1 MNRFA
6 LLAAV
11 LTSTILSAHGQPSA
25 LRQAVVLT
33 NVTVIDA
40 TGAAPKPGMTVVMT
54 GDRIAT
60 IDYAIRASEASDA
73 GQKSI
78 EHLNGIQLEAS
89 ARETE
94 LRNELNQAAARA

>member
-25 LRQAVVLT
+25 VRQAVVLT

-60 IDYAIRASEASDA
+60 IDKTGDNPVPSGATIVNAA
-73 GQKSI
+73 GKFLI
-78 EHLNGIQLEAS
+78 PGLWDMHVHWGLEAFGRS
-89 ARETE
+89 SR
-94 LRNELNQAAARA
+94 